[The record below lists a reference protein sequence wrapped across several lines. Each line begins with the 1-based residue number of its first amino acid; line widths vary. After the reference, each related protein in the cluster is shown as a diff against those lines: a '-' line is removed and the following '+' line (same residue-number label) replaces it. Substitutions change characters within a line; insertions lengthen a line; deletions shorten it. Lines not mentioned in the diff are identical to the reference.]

1 MKQPY
6 NKRMQSDQ
14 NARFVPFSAV
24 EIISSSVRCGS
35 FFAAHLEYFRVRF
48 GVFAI
53 N

>member
-1 MKQPY
+1 L
-6 NKRMQSDQ
+6 
-14 NARFVPFSAV
+14 ALPFSV
-24 EIISSSVRCGS
+24 SFGS